1 MGNIFSTPPT
11 SSTLSTPSTPP
22 LHEFRGRIKDASGVV
37 DITVYLGPD
46 GLCFKVVYPNLSD
59 IESITFQVVED
70 KRTIKPDF
78 EDPYMLHSTALT
90 VHVTCKGADGYSR
103 TITME
108 CYHGDTCDCDFDFDI
123 AALAKQASALGY
135 ECEYNPV
142 SNISQMRGSLEHGSL
157 TLSLPSTAP
166 PLVKV
171 EGNSASCTV
180 CTA

>member
-1 MGNIFSTPPT
+1 
-11 SSTLSTPSTPP
+11 
-22 LHEFRGRIKDASGVV
+22 
-37 DITVYLGPD
+37 VYLGPD
-46 GLCFKVVYPNLSD
+46 GLYFNLSDNIDQSD

-78 EDPYMLHSTALT
+78 EDPYTLHSTALT

-108 CYHGDTCDCDFDFDI
+108 CYHGDTCDCDCDFDFDI
-123 AALAKQASALGY
+123 AALAEQASARGY
-135 ECEYNPV
+135 TCKYDPV
-142 SNISQMRGSLEHGSL
+142 TKISQMYGSLEHGSL